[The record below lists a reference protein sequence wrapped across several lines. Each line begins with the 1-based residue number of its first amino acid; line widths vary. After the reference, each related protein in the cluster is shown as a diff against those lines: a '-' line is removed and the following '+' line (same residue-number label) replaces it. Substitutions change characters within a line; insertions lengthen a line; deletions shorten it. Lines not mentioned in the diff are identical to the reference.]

1 MKKGEMRRE
10 ELLATAERLFYTK
23 GYEKT
28 SVQDILTEMNFSK
41 GGFYHHFDSKL
52 AVLEAI
58 SEMRAKETCER
69 AKQIVSGQEGAVNK
83 LNALFHDAAF
93 FGSGSSNF
101 VALLIQVAYR
111 EDGALMREKTKAC
124 QLGYMQDVLCDILRE
139 GVRMQ
144 AFFLED
150 NPTSAQMVLRLYMQF
165 ADDVA
170 FLLATGENEE
180 QMVEAMIA
188 KLRVYRT
195 AIERVLVAPFGSIV
209 LFDAKELQL
218 LAQDMIK
225 RRLRQRADALLAGE

>member
-10 ELLATAERLFYTK
+10 ELLAAAEKLFYTK

-28 SVQDILTEMNFSK
+28 SVQDILTAVGFSK

-52 AVLEAI
+52 SVLEAI
-58 SEMRAKETCER
+58 CENRAREICEQAR
-69 AKQIVSGQEGAVNK
+69 AIVLEREGAVEK

-93 FGSGSSNF
+93 FGSGTSNF

-111 EDGALMREKTKAC
+111 EDGALMREKMKAR
-124 QLGYMQDVLCDILRE
+124 QLEYMRPVLEDILEE
-139 GVRMQ
+139 GVKTQ
-144 AFFLED
+144 AFFLTD
-150 NPTSAQMVLRLYMQF
+150 IATSAQMLLRLYMQF

-170 FLLATGENEE
+170 FLLAQGENEDRMMDS
-180 QMVEAMIA
+180 MVA

-218 LAQDMIK
+218 LAQDIMK
-225 RRLRQRADALLAGE
+225 RRLRERADAMLGV

>member
-58 SEMRAKETCER
+58 CEMRAKETCEK
-69 AKQIVSGQEGAVNK
+69 AKEIVAQQQGAVNK

-93 FGSGSSNF
+93 FGGGSSNF

-111 EDGALMREKTKAC
+111 EDGALMREKMKAC
-124 QLGYMQDVLCDILRE
+124 QLEYMQDVLCDILAE
-139 GVRMQ
+139 GMHTQ
-144 AFFLED
+144 AFFVAD
-150 NPTSAQMVLRLYMQF
+150 IPTSAQMLLRLYMQF
-165 ADDVA
+165 SDDIA
-170 FLLATGENEE
+170 FLLAKGESEE
-180 QMVEAMIA
+180 KMAEAMVA
-188 KLRVYRT
+188 KLNVYRT
-195 AIERVLVAPFGSIV
+195 AIERVLIAPFASIV

-218 LAQDMIK
+218 LSQDIVK
-225 RRLRQRADALLAGE
+225 RRLRERADALLGN

>member
-1 MKKGEMRRE
+1 MRRE
-10 ELLATAERLFYTK
+10 ELLATAEKLFYTR

-58 SEMRAKETCER
+58 CEMRAKETCER
-69 AKQIVSGQEGAVNK
+69 AREVVAGQEGPVNK

-93 FGSGSSNF
+93 FGNGSSNF
-101 VALLIQVAYR
+101 VALMIQVAYR
-111 EDGALMREKTKAC
+111 EDGALMREKMKAR
-124 QLGYMQDVLCDILRE
+124 QLEYMQDVLEEILRE
-139 GVRMQ
+139 GARTQV
-144 AFFLED
+144 FFVTD
-150 NPTSAQMVLRLYMQF
+150 VTASAQMLLRLYMQF

-170 FLLATGENEE
+170 FLLARGESEE
-180 QMVEAMIA
+180 KMLDAMVA

-218 LAQDMIK
+218 LAQDIIR
-225 RRLRQRADALLAGE
+225 RRLRERADAMLGG